1 MLSLIE
7 TPLWLSVG
15 DIDETVG
22 AVVSTI
28 KGFIV
33 QVALTF
39 PAESVTLN
47 VQLAYIPSL
56 KVLKVTVVEP
66 AIAEV
71 VLEEQEPP

>member
-1 MLSLIE
+1 M
-7 TPLWLSVG
+7 
-15 DIDETVG
+15 
-22 AVVSTI
+22 STI
-28 KGFIV
+28 KLPIDS
-33 QVALTF
+33 VALTF

-56 KVLKVTVVEP
+56 KVLKVTVIEP